1 MTNMSLT
8 YDQIRFIQDQ
18 LCNNEFATD
27 DEIQEILL
35 YEAHVPHFYI
45 DELLSYRKVFL
56 SNPLAMLD
64 YEQHSIKIKFC

>member
-1 MTNMSLT
+1 MSLT
-8 YDQIRFIQDQ
+8 YDQITFIQDQ

-27 DEIQEILL
+27 DEIQQILL

-56 SNPLAMLD
+56 TNPLASLD
-64 YEQHSIKIKFC
+64 YEQHSIKINLC